1 MNRETQLINL
11 WYNGS
16 GVPLD
21 RVREDFEQLIRDSS
35 PVIRDFVNQWA
46 INWEELETIWNNQQ
60 EDQE

>member
-21 RVREDFEQLIRDSS
+21 MVREDFEQLLANTE
-35 PVIRDFVNQWA
+35 PVIRDFVLHEA
-46 INWEELETIWNNQQ
+46 INWEELETIWNNKQ
-60 EDQE
+60 ED